1 MFGWSI
7 SASACRSASKRATTC
22 RVSMPSLMTLSAT
35 RRDRLALLGH
45 PDRAEAAFADLLE
58 QLVAADDRAE
68 FLRGGVWSAVAWPLA
83 RTVQRTFRLLRLPN
97 VPQLRNE
104 LSALGKALQV
114 SLQLDVLLVPAA
126 QIPFGQQQLSQEHV
140 LVNRLTARQEV
151 FDPRLV
157 AGKPGR
163 FERVTNRVHT
173 LGRRRRS
180 SLVAV

>member
-1 MFGWSI
+1 
-7 SASACRSASKRATTC
+7 
-22 RVSMPSLMTLSAT
+22 MPSLMTLSAT
-35 RRDRLALLGH
+35 RRLTGSRLLGH
-45 PDRAEAAFADLLE
+45 PDHAEAAFAELLE

-68 FLRGGVWSAVAWPLA
+68 FLSGRRMECRGKAIRSA
-83 RTVQRTFRLLRLPN
+83 VQRTFRLLRLPN

-104 LSALGKALQV
+104 LTALGKTLQV

-126 QIPFGQQQLSQEHV
+126 QIPFGQQQLSQQHV

-151 FDPRLV
+151 FDPRLL

-163 FERVTNRVHT
+163 FEHVTNRVHT